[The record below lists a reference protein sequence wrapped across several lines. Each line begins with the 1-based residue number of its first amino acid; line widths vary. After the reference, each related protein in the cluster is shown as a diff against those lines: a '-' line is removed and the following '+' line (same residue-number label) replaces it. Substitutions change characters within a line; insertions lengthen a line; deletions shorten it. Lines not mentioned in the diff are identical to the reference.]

1 MFSMIAFLK
10 YFQIIE
16 DQNVT
21 WYKLND
27 IDSSLNG
34 KANRALKK
42 GTKLRIRLV
51 LNDRMLNELS

>member
-1 MFSMIAFLK
+1 MIAFLK

-27 IDSSLNG
+27 IDFPLMR
-34 KANRALKK
+34 KQ
-42 GTKLRIRLV
+42 I
-51 LNDRMLNELS
+51 ELSKRD

>member
-1 MFSMIAFLK
+1 MIAFLK

>member
-1 MFSMIAFLK
+1 MIAFLK

-27 IDSSLNG
+27 IDFSLNG

-51 LNDRMLNELS
+51 LNNRMLNELS